1 MLHDSVSRPSA
12 PWVRPNACKPHNCA
26 YESVCVFDWCFESFI
41 VDGGWWLAWVV
52 CVLMCMDIINKCVN
66 YYVLSSDEK
75 QIKKN
80 NIKSKQTILK
90 IRKTERA
97 KWKKQHIVVFA
108 SRRPLNQTCSVV
120 ATSNFSPAR
129 GWLDGSVVVVVIVV
143 RFSVCCAQQCGFGF
157 NVHCCTKL

>member
-12 PWVRPNACKPHNCA
+12 AWVRPNACKPHNCA

-75 QIKKN
+75 QIKKKQHQIKTN
-80 NIKSKQTILK
+80 NTKNPENRKSKMK
-90 IRKTERA
+90 KTAYCCFRLQEATQSNVFRSCH
-97 KWKKQHIVVFA
+97 QQLFA
-108 SRRPLNQTCSVV
+108 SSRLAGRVSSSRRHRRPVGCVLR
-120 ATSNFSPAR
+120 AAMWF
-129 GWLDGSVVVVVIVV
+129 WL
-143 RFSVCCAQQCGFGF
+143 
-157 NVHCCTKL
+157 